1 MIRQKYI
8 NEDKVTAWKR
18 WVHKYSAVARKT
30 RKLTNKEIPT
40 KRSANN
46 IMIVRE
52 EEKNRSEN

>member
-30 RKLTNKEIPT
+30 RKLTNKERPT
-40 KRSANN
+40 KRRK
-46 IMIVRE
+46 MY
-52 EEKNRSEN
+52 